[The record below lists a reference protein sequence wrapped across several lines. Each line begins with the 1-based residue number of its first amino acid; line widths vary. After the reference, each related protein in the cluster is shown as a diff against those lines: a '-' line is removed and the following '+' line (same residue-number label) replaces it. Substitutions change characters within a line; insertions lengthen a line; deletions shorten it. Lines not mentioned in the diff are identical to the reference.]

1 LLLLLL
7 LIVLTIIA
15 LALPAWLVLSASAV
29 AGLVAVMTVCAL
41 AHLLLPLVMLVGAAL
56 LGSFLVF
63 LVLFVV
69 EGAMS
74 ALVIFALLVPAKSIF
89 KVLVNV
95 RFRKLLD
102 VLLRAGVVSCSP
114 ILGYFQEQLN
124 KAVGIKCR
132 VMLLAKPERAL
143 FPVRH
148 LLALADYSFKQLLSH
163 FTKALLLGQEHLFV
177 VILEVNKVGKIFEKL
192 HARKI
197 PA

>member
-1 LLLLLL
+1 MLL

-29 AGLVAVMTVCAL
+29 AGLVAVKSVRAL
-41 AHLLLPLVMLVGAAL
+41 AHKLLPLVVLVGAAL

-69 EGAMS
+69 EGAIS
-74 ALVIFALLVPAKSIF
+74 ALFIFALFVPAESIF
-89 KVLVNV
+89 KVLVHV
-95 RFRKLLD
+95 RFRKFLD

-114 ILGYFQEQLN
+114 ILGYFLEQLN
-124 KAVGIKCR
+124 EAVGIKCR
-132 VMLLAKPERAL
+132 VMLLAEPQWAL

-163 FTKALLLGQEHLFV
+163 FS
-177 VILEVNKVGKIFEKL
+177 
-192 HARKI
+192 
-197 PA
+197 